1 MLETYKKVI
10 SELSLKDGAF
20 RAILD
25 CFARKVFILP
35 SFNDGENV
43 FKCVGDCIFEIIL
56 DDAKVWKK
64 CIDAIVNLVKE
75 GAFEVDKDGIRL
87 MAMDPSQIS
96 MLSFTMQ
103 KSAFSKYEVSEK
115 AKIGLNMENFGKV
128 MGRMR
133 VKEKMVLKYDGKGK
147 LDVTFIADKN
157 TREFKLP
164 LIDVAPGPSK
174 ALQID
179 YTATVKLKGSVMK
192 EILKD
197 AALVSP
203 HVLLVADQGRFKVEA
218 TGDSADVDL
227 EFQGGEVDVQLK
239 KTTSAVFSREYLDDI
254 TRGCDEDGDVT
265 LHLGAPTQTDPR
277 PKPLK
282 VEYKLGD
289 GAFTFFL
296 APRIETD

>member
-10 SELSLKDGAF
+10 SVTGFKDGAF
-20 RAILD
+20 RGILT
-25 CFARKVFILP
+25 CFAWKVIKLP
-35 SFNDGENV
+35 SFYDGENV
-43 FKCVGDCIFEIIL
+43 FKCVGDYIFEIIL

-75 GAFEVDKDGIRL
+75 GSFEVDKDGIRL

-96 MLSFTMQ
+96 MLVFSMP

-115 AKIGLNMENFGKV
+115 AKIGINMENFSKV

-147 LDVTFIADKN
+147 LDTVFIAEKN
-157 TREFKLP
+157 RREFKLP

-179 YTATVKLKGSVMK
+179 YTATVKMKGTVMK
-192 EILKD
+192 ELLKD

-203 HVLLVADQGRFKVEA
+203 HVLLVADEGRFKVEA

-227 EFQGGEVDVQLK
+227 EFQGDVDVQLK

-254 TRGCDEDGDVT
+254 SRGCDDDGDIT
-265 LHLGAPTQTDPR
+265 LNLGAPSQTDPR

-289 GAFTFFL
+289 AAFTFFL

>member
-1 MLETYKKVI
+1 
-10 SELSLKDGAF
+10 
-20 RAILD
+20 
-25 CFARKVFILP
+25 LP
-35 SFNDGENV
+35 SFHDGEIV
-43 FKCVGDCIFEIIL
+43 LKCVGDCIFEIIL

-64 CIDAIVNLVKE
+64 CVDAIVNLVKE
-75 GAFEVDKDGIRL
+75 GAFEVDKDGVKL

-96 MLSFTMQ
+96 MLVFTMP
-103 KSAFSKYEVSEK
+103 KSAFSKYEVGEK
-115 AKIGLNMENFGKV
+115 AKIGLNMESFSKV

-133 VKEKMVLKYDGKGK
+133 TKEKMILKYDGKGK
-147 LDVTFIADKN
+147 LDAGFVAEKN
-157 TREFKLP
+157 KREFKLP

-179 YTATVKLKGSVMK
+179 YTATVKMKGTVMK
-192 EILKD
+192 ELLKD

-203 HVLLVADQGRFKVEA
+203 HVLLVADEGRFKVEA

-227 EFQGGEVDVQLK
+227 ECQGDVEVQLK

-254 TRGCDEDGDVT
+254 TRGCDDDGELT

-277 PKPLK
+277 PKPMK

-289 GAFTFFL
+289 AAFTYFL